1 MILKLIDKNKEGVF
15 IIPKMVGQKRSRYS
29 DSPVLIINQA
39 GWYGHSFFFQ
49 IHLKI
54 WQKSSLWWH
63 KKVID
68 YTVNH
73 KKHIAR
79 KVSFPME
86 KERESYLQVAMSAP
100 VKLMEEDE
108 DQCKN
113 CTFAVSADHFYTVAF
128 YGWHWFLMRSIS
140 LQSRRLL
147 VVDPCGGAHGGR
159 SCRSRSLL
167 SLHRAA
173 PPRADPGEP
182 RSGQIWNRHHELSLS
197 SGSNKHLRRVADFHP
212 QRVNILVALSP
223 FTFRCL
229 FIIIFLK
236 FVDFWKTLQML
247 LFFFLMPLSFYC

>member
-1 MILKLIDKNKEGVF
+1 
-15 IIPKMVGQKRSRYS
+15 
-29 DSPVLIINQA
+29 
-39 GWYGHSFFFQ
+39 
-49 IHLKI
+49 
-54 WQKSSLWWH
+54 
-63 KKVID
+63 
-68 YTVNH
+68 
-73 KKHIAR
+73 
-79 KVSFPME
+79 
-86 KERESYLQVAMSAP
+86 MSAP
-100 VKLMEEDE
+100 VKLMEEDD

-113 CTFAVSADHFYTVAF
+113 CTFAVSGDHFYTVAF

-229 FIIIFLK
+229 FIIIFFK

-247 LFFFLMPLSFYC
+247 LFFFNAFEFVLLESLTHIPLVQQLLIFSPNNKMHLYLEVDVFLKLFFVFFTIF